1 LICFIILSW
10 NDLEC
15 QNSESIN
22 LANCPREE
30 IDVHF
35 SQESIFSG
43 EILWFRIYCTSS
55 VFPGEEISCLAF
67 IELVSGEN
75 TSVIRKKISL
85 VKGEGS
91 GEFEIPANLPTG
103 LYYIVVYT
111 NWMKNFGE
119 TSFFIKGI
127 VIVNPYQSFRN
138 TSGGQGS
145 GKTPEQLSSDPVNSG
160 NLKALCDKLKYSTRE
175 RVTLKIESAGLQGK
189 KVSGGFSVS
198 VCRKE
203 PAMIR
208 YVGKTRDTVYQD
220 RSEKKLYLPDY
231 RGIRLSGKLTDQ
243 SGAAVAY
250 APLII
255 SFPGPGTDIA
265 STATDSNGAFSIL
278 LEPGEGDEDIVITLP
293 DPETKLSL
301 EEPYWNGLRYPPDNM
316 AIDLS
321 GDAVS
326 FLREKFINLQLQNRF
341 KKQFFKR
348 STPAISRKDSTVF
361 YSMPY
366 QMLYLGNYITLD
378 SLREYFHELVP
389 SVRFTHRRGNA
400 DISVIDPQSLTPLE
414 EKPGVFLD
422 GVLYNNYT
430 VIANIPPVEIDR
442 IAILASPYYYK
453 ALEFG
458 GIVDIHTKKSDFSV
472 VKPLQ
477 NMTRFIYPKA
487 VADELKFVS
496 PDYSDAGFPERIPD
510 FRYLL
515 YWESCIRPDSSGSAT
530 IRFYT
535 GDIPGNFVIK
545 VEGMSDDGEIMQ
557 LQNEISV
564 E

>member
-1 LICFIILSW
+1 
-10 NDLEC
+10 
-15 QNSESIN
+15 
-22 LANCPREE
+22 
-30 IDVHF
+30 
-35 SQESIFSG
+35 
-43 EILWFRIYCTSS
+43 
-55 VFPGEEISCLAF
+55 
-67 IELVSGEN
+67 
-75 TSVIRKKISL
+75 
-85 VKGEGS
+85 
-91 GEFEIPANLPTG
+91 
-103 LYYIVVYT
+103 
-111 NWMKNFGE
+111 
-119 TSFFIKGI
+119 
-127 VIVNPYQSFRN
+127 
-138 TSGGQGS
+138 
-145 GKTPEQLSSDPVNSG
+145 
-160 NLKALCDKLKYSTRE
+160 
-175 RVTLKIESAGLQGK
+175 
-189 KVSGGFSVS
+189 
-198 VCRKE
+198 
-203 PAMIR
+203 
-208 YVGKTRDTVYQD
+208 
-220 RSEKKLYLPDY
+220 
-231 RGIRLSGKLTDQ
+231 
-243 SGAAVAY
+243 
-250 APLII
+250 
-255 SFPGPGTDIA
+255 
-265 STATDSNGAFSIL
+265 
-278 LEPGEGDEDIVITLP
+278 
-293 DPETKLSL
+293 
-301 EEPYWNGLRYPPDNM
+301 
-316 AIDLS
+316 
-321 GDAVS
+321 
-326 FLREKFINLQLQNRF
+326 
-341 KKQFFKR
+341 
-348 STPAISRKDSTVF
+348 
-361 YSMPY
+361 MPY